1 MTTWWT
7 PENIPGLQLGAE
19 VFYTQIWSAF
29 KGPGTILAN
38 APGARPTGSYGISDQ
53 GIWAATFR
61 IQRSFNTRDR
71 T

>member
-1 MTTWWT
+1 
-7 PENIPGLQLGAE
+7 

-29 KGPGTILAN
+29 KGPGTILLQG
-38 APGARPTGSYGISDQ
+38 PGARPTGSYGINNQ
-53 GIWAATFR
+53 GIWAAIFR